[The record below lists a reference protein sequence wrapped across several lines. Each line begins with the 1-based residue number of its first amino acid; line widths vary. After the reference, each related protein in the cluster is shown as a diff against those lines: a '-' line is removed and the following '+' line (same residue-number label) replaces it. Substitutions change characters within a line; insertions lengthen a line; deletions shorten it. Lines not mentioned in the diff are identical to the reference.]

1 MQGEVMQPG
10 RRETPL
16 IELLNYFCI
25 NGAPLNLL
33 PLPPTIMSSA
43 FLPFK
48 SSAVSSVTWSLC
60 ALQSV
65 TQS

>member
-1 MQGEVMQPG
+1 MQGEVMQSG

-33 PLPPTIMSSA
+33 SLPPTIMSSA
-43 FLPFK
+43 FLPLNPPQCLQLLGVF
-48 SSAVSSVTWSLC
+48 VLC
-60 ALQSV
+60 NL
-65 TQS
+65 